1 MRLAKLFERVMSA
14 IPVAIGVA
22 VIAFLFLRFPHMETR
37 KRTGI
42 VVIAFLFLRFLPGDP
57 VEIMLGDTQVSE
69 AQVESLRSDLN
80 LDKPLVTQLGLF
92 FSDLLR
98 GDLGTSYV
106 KNQPVAK
113 LIGETL
119 PATIELTFATIAI
132 AILIAVPIGIVS
144 ALRAGSWLDRT
155 VLSGALLGVSMPA
168 FWFGLLLI
176 LLLSVQLHLLPTSG
190 RIPATLAVEG
200 RTGFMLVDTLLAG
213 DMRAFGAALRL
224 FGSGSDD
231 LVATFG
237 AALRHLVLPAL
248 TLGVV
253 FSAVLARVVRASMIE
268 VLQREFVTTARAKG
282 LREWSVVMKHALRN
296 ALIPAL
302 TVAGLQIGEL
312 LGGNMIVETIF
323 AWPGV
328 GRLVVSS
335 IFARDYVV
343 VQAAVMLYALTYVAV
358 NLVVDAL
365 YTLLNPRIAL

>member
-22 VIAFLFLRFPHMETR
+22 
-37 KRTGI
+37 
-42 VVIAFLFLRFLPGDP
+42 VIAFLFLRFLPGDP

-213 DMRAFGAALRL
+213 DMRAFGAALR
-224 FGSGSDD
+224 
-231 LVATFG
+231 
-237 AALRHLVLPAL
+237 HLVLPAL

>member
-22 VIAFLFLRFPHMETR
+22 V
-37 KRTGI
+37 
-42 VVIAFLFLRFLPGDP
+42 VAFLFLRFLPGDP
-57 VEIMLGDTQVSE
+57 VEIMLGDTQVSQ

-80 LDKPLVTQLGLF
+80 LDKPLLTQLGLF

-113 LIGETL
+113 LIVDTL
-119 PATIELTFATIAI
+119 PATIELTFATIVI
-132 AILIAVPIGIVS
+132 AILIALPVGIVS

-176 LLLSVQLHLLPTSG
+176 LLLSVQMHLLPTSG
-190 RIPATLAVEG
+190 RIPATLAVEA
-200 RTGFMLVDTLLAG
+200 RTGFMLIDTLLAG
-213 DMRAFGAALRL
+213 DTRA
-224 FGSGSDD
+224 
-231 LVATFG
+231 FG

-343 VQAAVMLYALTYVAV
+343 VQAAVMLYALTYVGV
-358 NLVVDAL
+358 NLLVDAL